1 MYQGKVFD
9 LGRQGDGLIKHEG
22 QTVFIAGALPDETVS
37 YGLTA
42 NNRAELDEIVS
53 ASPDRATPVCPF
65 FNQCGGCALQHLSN
79 DLYQRFKF
87 RYFKELFPA
96 EWNISFD
103 NPVFIPFKSRRRAT
117 FALLWNGA
125 LRKFGFNAKQSD
137 RIIEI
142 ETCSVLIEPLEKLI
156 VPLRRFLCDKA
167 RAYPKK
173 KGVGDVSVLMTQTGA
188 DVLLTLPFE
197 PDFDWRQ
204 SAAQFAAENGLA
216 RLSWRMSERA
226 EPEPL
231 AVLHT
236 PELKVGEF
244 TLKPPAGVF
253 LQPSVEGRDTL
264 TQAVVDY
271 VGKAKKVMDLFCG
284 AGTFS
289 LPLLQKKRVIKGADN
304 APFALQALRE
314 ASAGRIETQ
323 ERDLF
328 KTPLYPDELDGFD
341 CVIFD
346 PPRAGAKAQCEQI
359 AASGVEKVVAVS
371 CNPVSFVRDAEI
383 LINAGFTLEKVR
395 PVDQFAFT
403 PHLECV
409 ALLTRKR

>member
-1 MYQGKVFD
+1 MPQGKVFD
-9 LGRQGDGLIKHEG
+9 LGRQGDGLIKGEK
-22 QTVFIAGALPDETVS
+22 QNIFIAGTLPDETVS
-37 YGLTA
+37 YRLTA
-42 NNRAELDEIVS
+42 DNRAELEQVIS
-53 ASPDRATPVCPF
+53 ASPDRVTPVCPSF
-65 FNQCGGCALQHLSN
+65 DRCGGCALQHLSN
-79 DLYQRFKF
+79 DLYRQFKL

-96 EWNISFD
+96 GWNVSFD
-103 NPVFIPFKSRRRAT
+103 DPVFIPFKSRRRAT

-137 RIIEI
+137 RIVEI
-142 ETCSVLIEPLEKLI
+142 DSCSVLIEPLEKLI

-167 RAYPKK
+167 RVYPKK
-173 KGVGDVSVLMTQTGA
+173 KGVGDVSVLMTRTGA

-216 RLSWRMSERA
+216 RLSWRTSERA

-231 AVLHT
+231 VVLHT

-253 LQPSVEGRDTL
+253 LQPSVEGQDAL
-264 TQAVVDY
+264 TQAVAEY

-289 LPLLQKKRVIKGADN
+289 LPLLQKKRIIKGADN

-359 AASGVEKVVAVS
+359 AASSVKNVVAVS

-383 LINAGFTLEKVR
+383 LINAGFTLERVR

-409 ALLTRKR
+409 VKLTRA

>member
-1 MYQGKVFD
+1 MFQGKVFD
-9 LGRQGDGLIKHEG
+9 LGRQGDGLIKHEEK
-22 QTVFIAGALPDETVS
+22 TVFIAEALPDETVS
-37 YGLTA
+37 YHLTA
-42 NNRAELDEIVS
+42 DNRAELETIVS
-53 ASPDRATPVCPF
+53 ASPDRAAPVCQF
-65 FNQCGGCALQHLSN
+65 FGQCGGCALQHLN
-79 DLYQRFKF
+79 TDLYKNFKI

-96 EWNISFD
+96 EWNVSFD
-103 NPVFIPFKSRRRAT
+103 EPVFISFKSRRRAT
-117 FALLWNGA
+117 FAVFWNGTT
-125 LRKFGFNAKQSD
+125 RRSGFNAKQSD
-137 RIIEI
+137 KIIEI
-142 ETCSVLIEPLEKLI
+142 DACSVLVESLEKLI
-156 VPLRRFLCDKA
+156 VPLRRFVCDKA
-167 RAYPKK
+167 RFFPKK

-197 PDFDWRQ
+197 PDFEWRQ

-226 EPEPL
+226 EAEPL
-231 AVLHT
+231 ALLHT
-236 PELKVGEF
+236 PELTVGDF

-253 LQPSVEGRDTL
+253 LQPSVEGQDAL
-264 TQAVVDY
+264 TQAVVEY
-271 VGKAKKVMDLFCG
+271 VGKSKKVMDLFCG

-289 LPLLQKKRVIKGADN
+289 LPLLQKKRIIKGADN
-304 APFALQALRE
+304 AQFALRALKE

-359 AASGVEKVVAVS
+359 AASGVKKVVAVS

-383 LINAGFTLEKVR
+383 LVNAGFKLERVR
-395 PVDQFAFT
+395 QVDQFSFT
-403 PHLECV
+403 PHTECV
-409 ALLTRKR
+409 AKFVRD

>member
-1 MYQGKVFD
+1 M
-9 LGRQGDGLIKHEG
+9 
-22 QTVFIAGALPDETVS
+22 
-37 YGLTA
+37 
-42 NNRAELDEIVS
+42 
-53 ASPDRATPVCPF
+53 
-65 FNQCGGCALQHLSN
+65 
-79 DLYQRFKF
+79 
-87 RYFKELFPA
+87 
-96 EWNISFD
+96 
-103 NPVFIPFKSRRRAT
+103 
-117 FALLWNGA
+117 
-125 LRKFGFNAKQSD
+125 
-137 RIIEI
+137 
-142 ETCSVLIEPLEKLI
+142 
-156 VPLRRFLCDKA
+156 
-167 RAYPKK
+167 
-173 KGVGDVSVLMTQTGA
+173 SVLMTQTGA

-216 RLSWRMSERA
+216 RLSWRTSERA

-231 AVLHT
+231 VVLHT
-236 PELKVGEF
+236 PELKVGDF

-253 LQPSVEGRDTL
+253 LQPSVEGRDAL
-264 TQAVVDY
+264 TQAVAEY
-271 VGKAKKVMDLFCG
+271 AGKAKKVMDLFCG

-289 LPLLQKKRVIKGADN
+289 LPLLQKKRIIKGADN
-304 APFALQALRE
+304 APFALKALRE

-359 AASGVEKVVAVS
+359 AASSVEKVVAVS

-383 LINAGFTLEKVR
+383 LINADFTLERVR

-409 ALLTRKR
+409 AKFVRTGVRT

>member
-1 MYQGKVFD
+1 MSQGKVFD
-9 LGRQGDGLIKHEG
+9 LGRQGDGLIRHEG
-22 QTVFIAGALPDETVS
+22 QNVFIAGALPEETVR
-37 YGLTA
+37 YRLTA
-42 NNRAELDEIVS
+42 NNRAELEEIVS
-53 ASPDRATPVCPF
+53 ASSDRAKPVCPF
-65 FNQCGGCALQHLSN
+65 FEQCGGCALQHLSA
-79 DLYQRFKF
+79 DLYRQFKL
-87 RYFKELFPA
+87 RYLKELFPA
-96 EWNISFD
+96 EWNVSFD
-103 NPVFIPFKSRRRAT
+103 APVFVPFKSRRRAT
-117 FALLWNGA
+117 FAVFWNGA
-125 LRKFGFNAKQSD
+125 VRRFGFNAKQSD
-137 RIIEI
+137 RIVEMDS
-142 ETCSVLIEPLEKLI
+142 CSVLIEPLEKLI
-156 VPLRRFLCDKA
+156 TPLRRFVCDKTHSF
-167 RAYPKK
+167 PKK
-173 KGVGDVSVLMTQTGA
+173 KGVGDVSVLMTETGA

-216 RLSWRMSERA
+216 RLSWRTSERA

-231 AVLHT
+231 VVLHT

-253 LQPSVEGRDTL
+253 LQPSVEGQDAL
-264 TQAVVDY
+264 TQAVVEY

-289 LPLLQKKRVIKGADN
+289 LPLLQKKRIIKGADN
-304 APFALQALRE
+304 APFALQALKE

-359 AASGVEKVVAVS
+359 AASSVKNIVAVS
-371 CNPVSFVRDAEI
+371 CNPVSFARDAEI
-383 LINAGFTLEKVR
+383 LINAGFTLERVR

-403 PHLECV
+403 PHMECV
-409 ALLTRKR
+409 ALFSR